1 MAIDLSKEIE
11 KMTRDELLKLRK
23 QVDKAIETLAD
34 RERKA
39 ALQAAEEAMKA
50 HGFSLADFGIA
61 GGKARAKGKS
71 AGSKNPPK
79 YRNPE
84 DPTQTW
90 SGRGRRPQWVKD
102 AEAAGVPLETLAI

>member
-1 MAIDLSKEIE
+1 MAKDLSKEIE

-23 QVDKAIETLAD
+23 QVDKAIDTLAE

-39 ALQAAEEAMKA
+39 ALQAAEEAVKA

-61 GGKARAKGKS
+61 GGKARPKGKA

-79 YRNPE
+79 YRNPHDE
-84 DPTQTW
+84 TQTW

-102 AEAAGVPLETLAI
+102 AEAAGIPLENLAI